1 MIKKVLL
8 ATNNLHKVEEI
19 KSIFT
24 QANLEIDLVTLDQLS
39 NPPEVIEDGATF
51 SDNALKK
58 ARELCAFSG
67 LVTIADDSGL
77 VVEALD
83 GEPGVLSARWA
94 GAHGD
99 DLANLNLVLE
109 QMKDVALD
117 LRQASFICAAAIA
130 LPNGKELSVLGEV
143 KGSLTLEPRGENG
156 FGYDPIFMPEG
167 FSITTAEMELSE
179 KNKISHRGIAFR
191 KLAVLIRDFLD

>member
-8 ATNNLHKVEEI
+8 ATSNLHKVEEI

-24 QANLEIDLVTLDQLS
+24 QANLEIELVTLDQLN

-99 DLANLNLVLE
+99 DLANLSLVLE
-109 QMKDVALD
+109 QMKDVASD

-143 KGSLTLEPRGENG
+143 KGSLTLEPRGEHG

-167 FSITTAEMELSE
+167 LSITTAEMELSE

>member
-1 MIKKVLL
+1 M
-8 ATNNLHKVEEI
+8 
-19 KSIFT
+19 
-24 QANLEIDLVTLDQLS
+24 
-39 NPPEVIEDGATF
+39 
-51 SDNALKK
+51 
-58 ARELCAFSG
+58 
-67 LVTIADDSGL
+67 
-77 VVEALD
+77 D

-109 QMKDVALD
+109 QMKDVASD